1 MTKQKISKTNAANIL
16 HGLWED
22 GILASNFTEDHSE
35 YDEVLLD
42 VMQKG
47 YMDADEW
54 YWLFR

>member
-1 MTKQKISKTNAANIL
+1 MKKQKISKTDAANIL
-16 HGLWED
+16 YGLWES
-22 GILASNFTEDHSE
+22 GILSSNFTEDHSE